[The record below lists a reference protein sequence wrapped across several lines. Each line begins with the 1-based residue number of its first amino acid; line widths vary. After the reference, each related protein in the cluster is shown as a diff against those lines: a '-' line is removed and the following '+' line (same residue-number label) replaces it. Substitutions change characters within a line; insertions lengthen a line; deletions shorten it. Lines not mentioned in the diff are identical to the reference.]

1 MDKLN
6 IIIIIHQSLKKVII
20 IMINIYFTNNV
31 LRDILYYVISGW
43 NFSEG
48 NDIMKNN
55 KFINYIKDILP
66 GLLVSVAVALV
77 GIFIARFVPKL
88 GAGTI
93 SIFLGMFV
101 GNLFLNKMYFKKD
114 INFQRQIYYHIL

>member
-20 IMINIYFTNNV
+20 IMINIYFTNNI

-48 NDIMKNN
+48 NDI
-55 KFINYIKDILP
+55 YEE
-66 GLLVSVAVALV
+66 
-77 GIFIARFVPKL
+77 
-88 GAGTI
+88 
-93 SIFLGMFV
+93 
-101 GNLFLNKMYFKKD
+101 
-114 INFQRQIYYHIL
+114 